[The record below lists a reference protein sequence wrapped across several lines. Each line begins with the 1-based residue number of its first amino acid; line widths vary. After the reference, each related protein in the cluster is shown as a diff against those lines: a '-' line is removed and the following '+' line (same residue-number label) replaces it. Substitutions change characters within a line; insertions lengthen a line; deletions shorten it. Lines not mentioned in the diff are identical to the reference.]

1 MLPGSFDHPYKVK
14 DELYGER
21 VGEKREIRRKGE
33 RNNLS
38 RQVKSHLSVAMTG
51 ECRERLPG
59 YFIRS

>member
-1 MLPGSFDHPYKVK
+1 MLPESFDHPYKVK
-14 DELYGER
+14 DESYGER
-21 VGEKREIRRKGE
+21 VGEKRERRKGE